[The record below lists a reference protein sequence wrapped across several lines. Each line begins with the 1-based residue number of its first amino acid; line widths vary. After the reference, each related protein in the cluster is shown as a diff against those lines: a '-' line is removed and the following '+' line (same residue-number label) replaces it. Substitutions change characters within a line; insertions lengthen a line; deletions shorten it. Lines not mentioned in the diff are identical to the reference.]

1 MEQNIKMK
9 HPKGLHLV
17 NITTVLQNLYAY
29 GIIGF
34 LILFFTTGTA
44 EGGLGL
50 EKGFAVTM
58 YGYYAAA
65 GYMMALVGGWL
76 ADKYLGLQKSII
88 LGTLFSCFGYIALYF
103 STGALWTVIASLAL
117 LLVAAGIGKGNI
129 SAMVG
134 ALYER
139 DQVTMKDAAYSIYYM
154 AINIGSLFGPIIFGL
169 VTDSWFAK
177 VASDGKIIS
186 YGYRVGFLLAAATAF
201 LQFVVFAFFAPTW
214 IKDKGKYPTAS
225 KTAKKSV
232 NHPLTK
238 IDRDRMKA
246 MAVMFI
252 FSTLFWSAWFQTQ
265 TSFTILTQKAV
276 DRTVFG
282 WTIPTPWLVSFNGLL
297 CAVLAPVFGALW
309 VKLSKTKRGDWD
321 TGTKMGL
328 GMIISGLA
336 FVVMVIGLNTIN
348 GNVESGLKISLIYIL
363 ITYVLLTVGEL
374 LLSPIGMAM
383 FNKLAPAK
391 YASLAM
397 GIWYLTFSLANI
409 ISGYLAKLT
418 VKLNYTQVFTYIG
431 GVVIV
436 LGVVLILLKGYLNKF
451 MHIDKLEEEAKAIA
465 EAEQQAD

>member
-1 MEQNIKMK
+1 MENVEKMK

-17 NITTVLQNLYAY
+17 NIVTVMQNFYAY

-34 LILFFTTGTA
+34 LVLFFTASTA
-44 EGGLGL
+44 ENGLGL
-50 EKGFAVTM
+50 ERGFAVEL
-58 YGYYAAA
+58 YGYYGAA

-88 LGTLFSCFGYIALYF
+88 LGTLFSCLGYIALYF
-103 STGALWTVIASLAL
+103 STSELWTVLGSLAL
-117 LLVAAGIGKGNI
+117 LLIAAGIGKGNI
-129 SAMVG
+129 SALVG

-139 DQVTMKDAAYSIYYM
+139 DQVTMKDAAYSIFYM
-154 AINIGSLFGPIIFGL
+154 AINIGSLFGPIVFGL
-169 VTDSWFAK
+169 ITDNWFAK
-177 VASDGKIIS
+177 IGADGKVLS
-186 YGYRVGFLLAAATAF
+186 YGYRFGFLAAAALAF
-201 LQFVVFAFFAPTW
+201 AQFLVFMLLAPSW
-214 IKDKGKYPTAS
+214 LKEKGKYPVAA

-232 NHPLTK
+232 NHPLTN
-238 IDRDRMKA
+238 IDVDRMKA

-252 FSTLFWSAWFQTQ
+252 FSTLFWSAWYQTQ

-276 DRTVFG
+276 DRSIFG

-297 CAVLAPVFGALW
+297 CAVLAPVFGSLW
-309 VKLSKTKRGDWD
+309 IKLSKTKHGDLD

-336 FVVMVIGLNTIN
+336 FGVMILGLNTIG
-348 GNVESGLKISLIYIL
+348 GNIESGSKINIIYIL

-418 VKLNYTQVFTYIG
+418 VKLNFTQVFTYIG
-431 GVVIV
+431 V
-436 LGVVLILLKGYLNKF
+436 VVLIFGVLLILVKGYLNKM
-451 MHIDKLEEEAKAIA
+451 MHLDKLEDEARAIA
-465 EAEQQAD
+465 KDTE

>member
-1 MEQNIKMK
+1 M
-9 HPKGLHLV
+9 
-17 NITTVLQNLYAY
+17 
-29 GIIGF
+29 
-34 LILFFTTGTA
+34 
-44 EGGLGL
+44 
-50 EKGFAVTM
+50 
-58 YGYYAAA
+58 
-65 GYMMALVGGWL
+65 
-76 ADKYLGLQKSII
+76 
-88 LGTLFSCFGYIALYF
+88 FSCFGYIALYF

-117 LLVAAGIGKGNI
+117 LLFAAGIGKGNI

-186 YGYRVGFLLAAATAF
+186 YGYRVGFLVAAALAF
-201 LQFVVFAFFAPTW
+201 LQFVVFAVFAPTW

-232 NHPLTK
+232 NHPLTQ
-238 IDRDRMKA
+238 IDKDRMKA
-246 MAVMFI
+246 MAVMFV

-265 TSFTILTQKAV
+265 TSFAILTQKAV
-276 DRTVFG
+276 DRTIFG

-297 CAVLAPVFGALW
+297 CVILAPTFGALW

-336 FVVMVIGLNTIN
+336 FVVIVFGLNTIN
-348 GNVESGLKISLIYIL
+348 GNVESGLKINIFYIL
-363 ITYVLLTVGEL
+363 LTYVLLTVGEL
-374 LLSPIGMAM
+374 FLSPIGMAM

-418 VKLNYTQVFTYIG
+418 VRLNYTQVFTYIG

-465 EAEQQAD
+465 ETEGE